1 MYLKNLK
8 ISSFSV
14 MRVSKSTRIRII
26 FGRIRILT
34 ILSKIENLKIFLCEN
49 EIFHQNKNIVLFY
62 VGGVCSAA
70 LCRGGLF
77 KKKCNFQTVES
88 PEFVELVR
96 YLNPTKSTFSR
107 RELGRKIVD
116 RNKKMVDHLIRL
128 VIF

>member
-1 MYLKNLK
+1 M
-8 ISSFSV
+8 
-14 MRVSKSTRIRII
+14 
-26 FGRIRILT
+26 
-34 ILSKIENLKIFLCEN
+34 
-49 EIFHQNKNIVLFY
+49 
-62 VGGVCSAA
+62 VCSAA

-77 KKKCNFQTVES
+77 KIKCYFQTVES